1 MVISSFK
8 RIPFAYRAN
17 VYCTAIRH
25 GDKSDWDRVVEELT
39 AADLPEY
46 ERNNLLYGLSCS
58 KEAWQIQFYLEKVV
72 KLEKEVLGHLRNA
85 VVNPNGHAIAWNF
98 IKENWTAITQK

>member
-1 MVISSFK
+1 MVTSFIE
-8 RIPFAYRAN
+8 RVPFAYRAT

-25 GDKSDWDRVVEELT
+25 GTKSDWDSLVEGLT

-58 KEAWQIQFYLEKVV
+58 KEVWQVQFYLDKVV
-72 KLEKEVLGHLRNA
+72 KLEKEVLTHLRNA
-85 VVNPNGHAIAWNF
+85 VVNPNGHAVAWNF
-98 IKENWTAITQK
+98 IKENWTSITQK